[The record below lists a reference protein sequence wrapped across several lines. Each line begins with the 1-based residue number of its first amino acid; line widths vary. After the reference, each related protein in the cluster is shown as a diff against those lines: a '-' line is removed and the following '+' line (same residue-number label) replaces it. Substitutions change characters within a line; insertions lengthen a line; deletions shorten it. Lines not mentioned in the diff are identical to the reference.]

1 MLKYLIKRLF
11 QMIPIVVGMT
21 FVSFVVI
28 KLAPGDFFAQLEMN
42 PAVSRETVEELRK
55 LYGLDQN
62 LIFQYLNWLKNAIV
76 FNLGYSFAYNKLV
89 TALIGERLLNTL
101 ELTVTS
107 FIFSW
112 LLAVPLGIV
121 AAVYRGKLLDRL
133 ITFFSLLGLSVP
145 NFFLAFIFMYLAA
158 KTGWFPIGGVVSQ
171 NYDQLPWYGKLL
183 DRLWHMAVPLAVL
196 VIGSIAGLLR
206 LVRSTVLE
214 ELNKEYV
221 KLAVAKGLPYRR
233 VVLFHAF
240 RNALNPF
247 LTLIGF
253 DIAGLLSGAALI
265 EIITAWPGMGR
276 LMFEAV
282 MSQDL
287 FVVMGSLY
295 IGGIMLVV
303 GNLIADLLLAL
314 NDPRIRE
321 REVEGKLVR

>member
-1 MLKYLIKRLF
+1 MLRYLFKRLL

-76 FNLGYSFAYNKLV
+76 FNLGYSFAYNKPV
-89 TALIGERLLNTL
+89 IVLIEERLLNTL

-171 NYDQLPWYGKLL
+171 NYDQLSWYGKLL

-303 GNLIADLLLAL
+303 GNLFADLLLAL

>member
-76 FNLGYSFAYNKLV
+76 FNLGYSFAYNKPV